1 MIKKIYYIISLLT
14 FAGLMLLAQPASAQ
28 QLFRLTQYFQNPIV
42 MNPATTG
49 IEGFMDVKVGYRQQW
64 SGLDGAPE
72 TYYISAH
79 APLRAKSSSSSFH
92 NNSLRIS
99 NPSLY
104 DQFDANSRYGGS
116 TVKHGLGG
124 YITSDNQGIFAQ
136 TSGFM
141 SYASHLPIGNRL
153 RLAIGVSAGVTN
165 QQIDVSSVTV
175 IEPDDPTYL
184 AYRNQQGQVTNFDL
198 NAGMFLYSD
207 LFYVGYSAARILQN
221 NLYNDSEITAQ
232 QQLTHFGML
241 GLRLH
246 LSEALMLF
254 PGAYIGYDGVSPL
267 TFDVGARIKLRDV
280 VWAGLSYRNTNT
292 VAGMAGVFI
301 NNTFNISYSYDYGLS
316 GINNLQSGIHEI
328 TLGVVLFN
336 SRQVS
341 PYLW

>member
-1 MIKKIYYIISLLT
+1 MIKRIYYIISFLACT
-14 FAGLMLLAQPASAQ
+14 GLMLLAQSVSAQ
-28 QLFRLTQYFQNPIV
+28 QLFRLTQYFQNPMV
-42 MNPATTG
+42 VNPATTG
-49 IEGFMDVKVGYRQQW
+49 IEGFMDVKIGYRQQW

-79 APLRAKSSSSSFH
+79 APLRANSSLSSFQ

-104 DQFDANSRYGGS
+104 DQFDGNSRYGGS

-141 SYASHLPIGNRL
+141 SYASHLPLGNRL

-207 LFYVGYSAARILQN
+207 LFYVGYSAARVLQN
-221 NLYNDSEITAQ
+221 NLYNDSEIAAQ

-241 GLRLH
+241 GLRLN
-246 LSEALMLF
+246 LSDALMLY
-254 PGAYIGYDGVSPL
+254 PGAYVGYDGVNPL
-267 TFDVGARIKLRDV
+267 TYDIGARVKFKDV
-280 VWAGLSYRNTNT
+280 VWAGLSYRNTDT

-301 NNTFNISYSYDYGLS
+301 NNTFNVSYSYDYGFS
-316 GINNLQSGIHEI
+316 GINNLQSGIHEV
-328 TLGVVLFN
+328 TLGLVLFN